1 LSPLLSKFILGI
13 ESEHYLALVASF
25 IPSSLQEL
33 YLISEVQWAAHQEK
47 PDLRRRSLLS
57 MQI

>member
-33 YLISEVQWAAHQEK
+33 YLISEVQ
-47 PDLRRRSLLS
+47 
-57 MQI
+57 